1 MHILDITLNK
11 PIKSLTAK
19 DLKRLCAGGY
29 INANYL
35 TDIRPEY
42 VTSDKI
48 VFSLFYPNIYTVGL
62 VNMRFI
68 ADTFTLGDLT
78 YDNVFTI
85 HKPLIIKGL
94 KRLANWLA
102 HPENATLNEIIRRLQ
117 HESE

>member
-19 DLKRLCAGGY
+19 DLKRLCASGY

-48 VFSLFYPNIYTVGL
+48 VFSLFYPNKYTVGL

-85 HKPLIIKGL
+85 HRPLIIKGL
-94 KRLANWLA
+94 KRLANWCTM
-102 HPENATLNEIIRRLQ
+102 PENATLTEIIGRLQ
-117 HESE
+117 HERE